1 MAAKFPRVTEN
12 INGYDQNVDLVD
24 RALQKKRTIYLNGE
38 IDDFTALDIVTQL
51 QYLDEKSHDDI
62 VMYINSPGGSVTAGM
77 AIYDVMKTG
86 VKSDVAVVA
95 LGRAASMGAVLLA
108 AGTKGK
114 RYVAPG
120 AEVMI
125 HQPLGGVQGQAT
137 DIVLAAKHIEQ
148 VKQKLAA
155 ILAEECGKSVKKLL
169 ADMERDHTMTSE
181 EVLAYGLVDKIGFY
195 GMD

>member
-1 MAAKFPRVTEN
+1 
-12 INGYDQNVDLVD
+12 
-24 RALQKKRTIYLNGE
+24 
-38 IDDFTALDIVTQL
+38 
-51 QYLDEKSHDDI
+51 
-62 VMYINSPGGSVTAGM
+62 MYINSPGGSVTAGM

-86 VKSDVAVVA
+86 IKSDVAVVA

-137 DIVLAAKHIEQ
+137 DIVLAAKHIAQ
-148 VKQKLAA
+148 VKHKLAA
-155 ILAEECGKSVKKLL
+155 ILAEECGKTVKKLL